1 MEIPL
6 IDLDQEIWTYEDYR
20 QLPSDGKTYQV
31 IGGKLFM
38 TPAPSTRH
46 QKICRNLSFIIW
58 NFVKE
63 HNLGEVC
70 NAPID
75 VVFSSVNVVQPDIV
89 FISKNRLRIIKEK
102 GIFGAPDWIIE
113 VTSSSTD
120 KIDVKLKRDLYEH
133 FGVREYWIVYPDD
146 EKIEVYLLKE
156 GRYRLKGV
164 FSRNETLKSEIIQ
177 GLEVNL
183 GDVLKI

>member
-1 MEIPL
+1 
-6 IDLDQEIWTYEDYR
+6 
-20 QLPSDGKTYQV
+20 
-31 IGGKLFM
+31 M

-46 QKICRNLSFIIW
+46 QKICRNLRFLIW
-58 NFVKE
+58 DFVKE
-63 HNLGEVC
+63 HNLGEVY

-75 VVFSSVNVVQPDIV
+75 VVLSSVNVVQPDIV

>member
-1 MEIPL
+1 MKVPL
-6 IDLDQEIWTYEDYR
+6 MDLNQNIWTYEDYR
-20 QLPSDGKTYQV
+20 ELPNDGKTYQV

-38 TPAPSTRH
+38 RPAPSTRH

-63 HNLGEVC
+63 HNLGEIY

-75 VVFSSVNVVQPDIV
+75 VVFRSVNVVQPDIIFV
-89 FISKNRLRIIKEK
+89 SKGRLKIIKEK

-113 VTSSSTD
+113 IISPSTD
-120 KIDVKLKRDLYEH
+120 KIDIKLKKDLYEY

-146 EKIEVYLLKE
+146 EKVEVYLLKE
-156 GRYRLKGV
+156 GRYRLKGA
-164 FSRNETLKSEIIQ
+164 FSKNETLKSEIIQ
-177 GLEVNL
+177 GLKVNL
-183 GDVLKI
+183 GEVFP